1 MKEDEVIKKII
12 DILKENGYLNDN
24 KSILGIKEY
33 SDSAKKIYEDI
44 VDDYRDSQYD
54 KTVETLNKL
63 AELIAFINTYGP
75 LYDKHYEGFII
86 NLNNVSE
93 HFLQSS
99 NSKVIDELYALY
111 SSLRELKKSK
121 QEIFEA
127 LQIVLCNLPAFE
139 IVETSTR
146 EKRHKKKTYS
156 LERFTEI
163 KYNF

>member
-33 SDSAKKIYEDI
+33 SDSAKKIYED
-44 VDDYRDSQYD
+44 VMDDYRDSQYD

-111 SSLRELKKSK
+111 SSLRDCC
-121 QEIFEA
+121 I
-127 LQIVLCNLPAFE
+127 
-139 IVETSTR
+139 
-146 EKRHKKKTYS
+146 S
-156 LERFTEI
+156 LI
-163 KYNF
+163 

>member
-33 SDSAKKIYEDI
+33 SDSAKKIYKD
-44 VDDYRDSQYD
+44 VMDDYRDSQYD

-127 LQIVLCNLPAFE
+127 LQIALCNIPAFE

-146 EKRHKKKTYS
+146 AKRLKNKTYS
-156 LERFTEI
+156 L
-163 KYNF
+163 